1 MFHLFCPIAIC
12 VCSTLVQDLFKTS
25 KTECTKACRS
35 WLTRHAMF
43 GAISKLR
50 KQIDAEIKALNE
62 LLGNG
67 IVAAAVTCVG
77 WLEIYLLLCWRGYV
91 ANSSVNMGRASV
103 AKLVLSI

>member
-1 MFHLFCPIAIC
+1 M
-12 VCSTLVQDLFKTS
+12 FKTS

-67 IVAAAVTCVG
+67 IVAVS
-77 WLEIYLLLCWRGYV
+77 LRGRKREGRERKRYGERV
-91 ANSSVNMGRASV
+91 SDMAWSGQVSVC
-103 AKLVLSI
+103 I